1 MRSTF
6 AGFTTAQLAMRASQ
20 KALDITGQNIANI
33 NTAGY
38 TRQRLDLIS
47 LNASTGVNKYE
58 SQFNAKVGNGVLI
71 KGMSQIRDPFL
82 DVRYRT
88 ELANVGTSDQKLAV
102 MKDLE
107 LVFDEITKTGTQ
119 EQLSEITSMLQ
130 KLSSEVG
137 NKEFDSMV
145 KSSSDVFTKLLNQ
158 YANQLSGIRKEQ
170 ETNLDIDVTK
180 VNDILENIKKLNETI
195 ETNHIHGNPALE
207 LQDQRNLLID
217 ELSSFMK
224 IEVRTNKV
232 ELSESSTI
240 ERLNIYFTGTAGNVP
255 LVKGGEFASKI
266 STEKD
271 ATGKIN
277 MSFSRQDVDADRTN
291 NLLIKINDLNEQIK
305 VLKANGTPTKDAELQ
320 REYALD
326 ELEKTMFVTISR
338 NGTDITSIDF
348 SGSSPATPLFRSG
361 TFVSTMTKQAD
372 GSVTATN
379 IPPAADVTMPSGKR
393 LVNDEFLQGSFK
405 GMLDMLNKSGE
416 FDNAN
421 ETTKGIGYYE
431 KSLDI
436 LANQFAKSF
445 NEMNRE
451 PVFDSNGN
459 QITGIVIDAGANTV
473 TVTKKDKKTGATST
487 ATLTPSTTTVDKF
500 DKDGKPVTTL
510 AADEVYIK
518 KDLFTTSDGSAN
530 ITASNIAIS
539 QDWKSGNIGITAS
552 VKHGSPVGSN
562 DNILNLISMMSEKK
576 DYKTP
581 GGVQLFKGSFQEMY
595 TNMSTT
601 LALDIKSTSAIL
613 DNFVT
618 VAEDIANMKDN
629 ISAVSLDEEGMNI
642 LHYQKSYNAAAR
654 LMTALDEAIDTVIN
668 KMGVVGR

>member
-291 NLLIKINDLNEQIK
+291 NLLTKINDLNEQIK

-379 IPPAADVTMPSGKR
+379 IPPAADVTMPSGNR

-431 KSLDI
+431 KSLDL

-487 ATLTPSTTTVDKF
+487 STLTPSTTAVDKF

-518 KDLFTTSDGSAN
+518 KDLFTTSDGSAD
-530 ITASNIAIS
+530 IKASNIAIS
-539 QDWKSGNIGITAS
+539 QDWKSGTIGITAS

-562 DNILNLISMMSEKK
+562 DNILNLISMMSEKQ

>member
-107 LVFDEITKTGTQ
+107 LIFDEITKTGTQ

-291 NLLIKINDLNEQIK
+291 NLLTKINDLNEQIK

-379 IPPAADVTMPSGKR
+379 IPPAADVTMPSGNR

-421 ETTKGIGYYE
+421 ETMKGIGYYE
-431 KSLDI
+431 KSLDL

-451 PVFDSNGN
+451 PVFDKDGN
-459 QITGIVIDAGANTV
+459 QITGIVIDAGADTI
-473 TVTKKDKKTGATST
+473 TVTKKDKKTGASSTS
-487 ATLTPSTTTVDKF
+487 TLTPSTTAVDKF
-500 DKDGKPVTTL
+500 DKNGKPVTTL
-510 AADEVYIK
+510 APDEVYVK
-518 KDLFTTSDGSAN
+518 KDLFVASDGAAS
-530 ITASNIAIS
+530 ITAKNISIS
-539 QDWKSGNIGITAS
+539 QEWKSGNIGITAS
-552 VKHGSPVGSN
+552 VKYGSPVGSN

-576 DYKTP
+576 DYATP

-601 LALDIKSTSAIL
+601 LALDIKSTTAIL

>member
-107 LVFDEITKTGTQ
+107 LIFDEITKTGTQ

-291 NLLIKINDLNEQIK
+291 NLLTKINDLNEQIK

-361 TFVSTMTKQAD
+361 TFVSTLTKQAD

-379 IPPAADVTMPSGKR
+379 IPPAADDTMPSGNR

-431 KSLDI
+431 KSLDL

-487 ATLTPSTTTVDKF
+487 STLTPSTTTVDKF

-581 GGVQLFKGSFQEMY
+581 GGVQLFKGSFKEMY

>member
-47 LNASTGVNKYE
+47 LNSSTGVNKYE

-102 MKDLE
+102 LKDLE
-107 LVFDEITKTGTQ
+107 LIFDEITKTGTQ

-158 YANQLSGIRKEQ
+158 YANQLNGIRKEQ

-180 VNDILENIKKLNETI
+180 VNDILENIQKLNETI

-217 ELSSFMK
+217 ELSSYMK

-271 ATGKIN
+271 VNGKIN
-277 MSFSRQDVDADRTN
+277 MSFSRQDIDVDRTN
-291 NLLIKINDLNEQIK
+291 NLLTKIDDLNEQIK
-305 VLKANGTPTKDAELQ
+305 VLKANGNSTKDVELQ

-326 ELEKTMFVTISR
+326 ELEKTMYVKISR
-338 NGTDITSIDF
+338 NGTDITGIDF
-348 SGSSPATPLFRSG
+348 AGTSPATPLFRSG

-379 IPPAADVTMPSGKR
+379 IPPAADVTMPSGNR
-393 LVNDEFLQGSFK
+393 LMNDEFLQGSFK

-431 KSLDI
+431 KSLDL

-445 NEMNRE
+445 NDMNRE
-451 PVFDSNGN
+451 PVFDKDGN
-459 QITGIVIDAGANTV
+459 QITGIVIDAGADTV
-473 TVTKKDKKTGATST
+473 TVTKKDKKTGALSTS
-487 ATLTPSTTTVDKF
+487 TLTPSTTAVDKF
-500 DKDGKPVTTL
+500 DKDGKAVTTL

-518 KDLFTTSDGSAN
+518 KDLFTTSDGSTE

-539 QDWKSGNIGITAS
+539 QDWKSGTIGITAS
-552 VKHGSPVGSN
+552 VKYGSPVGSN
-562 DNILNLISMMSEKK
+562 DNILNLISMMSEKQ

-581 GGVQLFKGSFQEMY
+581 GGVQLFNGSFQEMY